1 VADDNGF
8 LAALEREA
16 KVNEVCEEALQLI
29 KAQQA
34 EIERLQAEI
43 ERLRA
48 ALDGIDR
55 LHDYFN
61 SMDDSSQSI
70 CYHCG
75 RPWPCATHLL
85 VEEARRG

>member
-1 VADDNGF
+1 VADDIRDRLRAKEIAD
-8 LAALEREA
+8 LA
-16 KVNEVCEEALQLI
+16 C
-29 KAQQA
+29 
-34 EIERLQAEI
+34 RLQVQDKEI

-70 CYHCG
+70 CYECG
-75 RPWPCATHLL
+75 RNWPCETHLL